1 MMGKHL
7 LRAWS
12 ATQATSA
19 PSSAEAEFY
28 ALVEGATRGIGL
40 QAVLEGLGVPTSV
53 VELLTD
59 SSSAKSFASRR
70 GVGKLRH
77 IDLKELWFQEAV
89 KNGKVR
95 LSKVA
100 GELNPADILTKY
112 QDLKRLLNLGGGVG
126 LWTDGNQHELQVSAV
141 GECWRQGSRH
151 SRS

>member
-7 LRAWS
+7 LRTWS
-12 ATQATSA
+12 ATQATIGL
-19 PSSAEAEFY
+19 SSAEAEFY

-40 QAVLEGLGVPTSV
+40 QAVLEELGVPTSV

-59 SSSAKSFASRR
+59 SSSAKCFASRR

-77 IDLKELWFQEAV
+77 IDLKELWLQEAV

-100 GELNPADILTKY
+100 GELNPADILTK
-112 QDLKRLLNLGGGVG
+112 
-126 LWTDGNQHELQVSAV
+126 
-141 GECWRQGSRH
+141 
-151 SRS
+151 